1 MAKSWYPAMTE
12 GRHTMQS
19 ALQPDERATRETITA
34 LRHWAP
40 GLYSFKTTRP
50 PEYRFAAGQYAR
62 LGLIN
67 AAGNLVWRAY
77 SLVSASTDP
86 ELEYYVIDVPGG
98 SFTSALRQLAPGDPI
113 LLDRQCHGLM
123 TPARFID
130 GEDLWM
136 LATGT
141 GLGPFIS
148 ILREPAVWQRFRHL
162 LLVHSVR
169 KQEEFAYTD
178 ELQEL
183 QRRHAAEPGTIAT
196 LRVLQTSTRD
206 AGTAA
211 ASANNRLHGRITT
224 LLESGELERQA
235 GLPLRVEAS
244 RVMLCGNPAMTD
256 EMRELLRQR
265 GMRPCRRDTPGQYVA
280 ENYW

>member
-1 MAKSWYPAMTE
+1 
-12 GRHTMQS
+12 MQS
-19 ALQPDERATRETITA
+19 ALQPNDRATRETITA
-34 LRHWAP
+34 IHHWAP

-50 PEYRFAAGQYAR
+50 AEYRFSAGQYAR

-67 AAGNLVWRAY
+67 GAGNLVWRAY
-77 SLVSASTDP
+77 SIVSATTDT
-86 ELEYYVIDVPGG
+86 ELEYYLIDVPGG
-98 SFTSALRQLAPGDPI
+98 AFTSALRHLAPGEPI
-113 LLDRQCHGLM
+113 LLDRQSHGVM
-123 TPARFID
+123 TPERFID

-169 KQEEFAYTD
+169 HAEEFAYGD
-178 ELQEL
+178 ELWEL
-183 QRRHAAEPGTIAT
+183 QRKYAVEPAT
-196 LRVLQTSTRD
+196 LRIVQTSTRSSVINPAPGTG
-206 AGTAA
+206 AGLA
-211 ASANNRLHGRITT
+211 RLNGRITT
-224 LLESGELERQA
+224 LLKNGELERHA
-235 GLPLRVEAS
+235 GLVLQPEKS

-256 EMRELLRQR
+256 EMRELLKAR
-265 GMRPCRRDTPGQYVA
+265 GMRPCRRELPGQYVA